1 MLSGSK
7 RPLENKASEESTPN
21 KRRRMQ
27 ESDNKSRNFKK
38 DKYINLPSSFK
49 PNMLTLVQIQE
60 MPHFVCLPQQL
71 LLLQDE
77 VIHLNS
83 S

>member
-7 RPLENKASEESTPN
+7 KPLENKVSEESTPN

-27 ESDNKSRNFKK
+27 ESRKKSRTFKE

-49 PNMLTLVQIQE
+49 SKMLTLGQIQE
-60 MPHFVCLPQQL
+60 MTYFTCLPQSL
-71 LLLQDE
+71 LLLQD
-77 VIHLNS
+77 
-83 S
+83 